1 MDEKEILDGW
11 DENAEQ
17 AEAEEAF
24 TLKYMGEERTVGRE
38 EALALAQKGMDYD
51 RIRGRYERLKTTALA
66 GGDPAARRG
75 AEIDEFM
82 QDYPDV
88 AAEEIPSEVW
98 DEVRDGRSLTTAW
111 TRYENR
117 RLHARLDELAN
128 GMEARERTTGARS
141 GPGRSAET
149 DEFLRYLMN

>member
-1 MDEKEILDGW
+1 MEEIRDGW
-11 DENAEQ
+11 DENDELAETP
-17 AEAEEAF
+17 EEEAF
-24 TLKYMGEERTVGRE
+24 TLKYMGEERKVSRG

-98 DEVRDGRSLTTAW
+98 DEVRDGRSLPMAW

-117 RLHARLDELAN
+117 RMHARLEELEN
-128 GMEARERTTGARS
+128 GMQARERTTGARS
-141 GPGRSAET
+141 GPGAAAEA
-149 DEFLRYLMN
+149 DEFLRYLMS